1 MNIIQKIRDTETKL
15 RSITDP
21 MKQLDSWQ
29 LLERLLGRMPV
40 DQAELARII
49 KERDAIGLDDMI
61 RRLEDPE
68 AFKTKEEPLPE
79 FSQGEKN
86 DALRA
91 FRHRIKYK
99 KLDDESRISQRNLT
113 GGKKAQIDSMQ
124 PPGASEFD
132 PLIWKVLVKEGR
144 LVYDG
149 QGFYHEPP
157 AKGDLKLE

>member
-1 MNIIQKIRDTETKL
+1 M
-15 RSITDP
+15 
-21 MKQLDSWQ
+21 
-29 LLERLLGRMPV
+29 
-40 DQAELARII
+40 
-49 KERDAIGLDDMI
+49 
-61 RRLEDPE
+61 
-68 AFKTKEEPLPE
+68 
-79 FSQGEKN
+79 N

-132 PLIWKVLVKEGR
+132 PLIWKVMVNAGM

-157 AKGDLKLE
+157 ERGQLKLE

>member
-1 MNIIQKIRDTETKL
+1 MNIIEKIRDTETKL
-15 RSITDP
+15 RAIGDP
-21 MKQLDSWQ
+21 MKQLDSWN

-49 KERDAIGLDDMI
+49 KERDAIGLDVMI
-61 RRLEDPE
+61 QKLEDPE

-79 FSQGEKN
+79 FTQAEMN
-86 DALRA
+86 EALRV
-91 FRHRIKYK
+91 FRHRIKFK

-113 GGKKAQIDSMQ
+113 GGKQAQIDSMQ

-132 PLIWKVLVKEGR
+132 PLIWKAMVKKGM
-144 LVYDG
+144 LKYDG

-157 AKGDLKLE
+157 ARGHLKLD

>member
-1 MNIIQKIRDTETKL
+1 MNLIQKVRDIETKL
-15 RSITDP
+15 RSESNP
-21 MKQLDSWQ
+21 VRQMESWG
-29 LLERLLGRMPV
+29 LLERLLARLPV
-40 DQAELARII
+40 DVSEFERVI
-49 KERDAIGLDDMI
+49 KERDAIGLDSMI
-61 RRLEDPE
+61 AKLEDPE

-79 FSQGEKN
+79 FTQAEMN
-86 DALRA
+86 EALRA

-113 GGKKAQIDSMQ
+113 GGKKAQIDSMV

-132 PLIWKVLVKEGR
+132 PLIWKVMVKKGM

-157 AKGDLKLE
+157 AQGKLKLD

>member
-1 MNIIQKIRDTETKL
+1 MNLIQKIRDTETKL
-15 RSITDP
+15 RNETNP
-21 MKQLDSWQ
+21 VRQMESWA
-29 LLERLLGRMPV
+29 LLERLMGRMPV
-40 DQAELARII
+40 DQAELARVM
-49 KERDAIGLDDMI
+49 KERDAVGLDVMI

-68 AFKTKEEPLPE
+68 AFKTKEDPLPE
-79 FSQGEKN
+79 FTQAEMN
-86 DALRA
+86 EALRA

-113 GGKKAQIDSMQ
+113 GGKKAEIDSMV

-132 PLIWKVLVKEGR
+132 PLIWKVMVKHDM

-157 AKGDLKLE
+157 ARGKMSLD